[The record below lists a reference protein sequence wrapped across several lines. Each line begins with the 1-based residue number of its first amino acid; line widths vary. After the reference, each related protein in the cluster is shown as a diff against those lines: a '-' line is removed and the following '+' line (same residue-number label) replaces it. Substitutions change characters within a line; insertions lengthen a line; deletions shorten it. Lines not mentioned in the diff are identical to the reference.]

1 MIELMTSSQFTNY
14 KKAMK
19 EHCPDFDHGCDG
31 TPLCADKKRIPPCIH
46 YKGGDCTQPRILE
59 YRLIIRNAAYERKA
73 AKRYIAREKQK

>member
-31 TPLCADKKRIPPCIH
+31 TPLCADKK
-46 YKGGDCTQPRILE
+46 E
-59 YRLIIRNAAYERKA
+59 YRPVSTIRTA
-73 AKRYIAREKQK
+73 IAHSREFLNIG